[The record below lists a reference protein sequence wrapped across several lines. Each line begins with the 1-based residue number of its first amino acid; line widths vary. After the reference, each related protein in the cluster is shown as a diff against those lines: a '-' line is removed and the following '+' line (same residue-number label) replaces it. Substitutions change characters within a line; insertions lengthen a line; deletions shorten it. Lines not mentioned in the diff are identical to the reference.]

1 MRRFAQAAAIDWSG
15 AVSERPP
22 GIAVAVVQTGQA
34 PQLITPQPRWS
45 RQDVTDWLL
54 GHAAARSDLLIG
66 CDFSFALP
74 FADAGVYFPAWDDSP
89 DDAPALWAL
98 VEAICCDDP
107 HLSVTSFLS
116 HPAARRHFRHGKGV
130 TGDLFT
136 GGIGRLRRVEAH
148 QRATQQGNSASCF
161 NLVGAAQVGKASL
174 SGMRML
180 HRLHGKIPIWPIDPV
195 PEAGPMLVEIY
206 TSIAALAAGRP
217 PGKSKVRDAAA
228 LAAAFAALD
237 HPCPA
242 LLARYDDHSTDALLT
257 AAWLLRAQHD
267 PALWSSPLL
276 TARIAQK
283 EGWTF
288 GII

>member
-1 MRRFAQAAAIDWSG
+1 MRRFAQTAAIDWSG

-22 GIAVAVVQTGQA
+22 GIAVATAQTGQA
-34 PQLITPQPRWS
+34 PVLITSQPRWS

-54 GHAAARSDLLIG
+54 GHAAAQSDLLIG

-74 FADAGVYFPAWDDSP
+74 FADTGSYFPEWNDSP
-89 DDAPALWAL
+89 GNAPALWAR
-98 VEAICCDDP
+98 VEAICRDDP
-107 HLSVTSFLS
+107 HLSVTSFVS
-116 HPAARRHFRHGKGV
+116 HPTARRHFRHGNGD

-148 QRATQQGNSASCF
+148 QRATRRGNSASCF

-174 SGMRML
+174 TGMRML
-180 HRLHGKIPIWPIDPV
+180 NRLHGKIPIWPFDRV
-195 PEAGPMLVEIY
+195 PQSGPMLVEIY
-206 TSIAALAAGRP
+206 TSVAALAAGRP
-217 PGKSKVRDAAA
+217 PGKSKVRDRIA

-242 LLARYDDHSTDALLT
+242 LLERYDDHSTDALLT

-267 PALWSSPLL
+267 VALWSPPLMDAQ
-276 TARIAQK
+276 TAQK